1 MLETAP
7 GPDIGMDF
15 ASNRAPGIIGGNVQI
30 KAIDETAK
38 IVMEDYGYTNL
49 RDDVRPTETM
59 TPKLPPAQQAAADNY
74 FGGGRKRDLGG
85 VNLARHARAAM
96 AGALVDPGSTNRSI
110 VAVHAARVRPPVHIV
125 AETRR

>member
-15 ASNRAPGIIGGNVQI
+15 ASNRAPGIIGTNVHV

-38 IVMEDYGYTNL
+38 IVMEDYGHTDM
-49 RDDVRPTETM
+49 RDDVRPGETM
-59 TPKLPPAQQAAADNY
+59 APKLPPAQQAAADNY
-74 FGGGRKRDLGG
+74 FGGGRKRELGG

-110 VAVHAARVRPPVHIV
+110 GSVHAARVRPPVHIV
-125 AETRR
+125 AQTRQ